1 MFLSETRSAG
11 SCEGRTKELLGAFL
25 SLITLTGSATSL
37 MAFCVKTSEGPH
49 QYSAQRKMEWKSLSL
64 KSKLEEV
71 EKFDDHLPIK
81 L

>member
-11 SCEGRTKELLGAFL
+11 SWGMYKRAPPSFSVTDHSNRFSDVSDG
-25 SLITLTGSATSL
+25 I
-37 MAFCVKTSEGPH
+37 CVKTSEGPH
-49 QYSAQRKMEWKSLSL
+49 QYSAQRKMEWKSPSL
-64 KSKLEEV
+64 KPKLEEV